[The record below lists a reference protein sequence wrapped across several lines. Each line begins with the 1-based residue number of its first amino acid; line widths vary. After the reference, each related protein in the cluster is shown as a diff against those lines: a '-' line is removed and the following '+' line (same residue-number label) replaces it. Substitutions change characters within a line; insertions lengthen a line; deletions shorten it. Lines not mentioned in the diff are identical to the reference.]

1 MTTLRLAVAALAL
14 AATSLHAQVGS
25 GAGMLDPNLATETQ
39 LAALPGLNAE
49 LAKAIVAKRPY
60 SSILQLDS
68 VVAPA
73 LDAAKRAALYER
85 LFVHINLNASRRE
98 EILLIPRGTNR
109 HVREFQEYA
118 PYTAL
123 AVFHREM
130 RKYWDEAEVSR
141 LEAYVFVPVDLN
153 TATDAEIN
161 TIPGMTPRMLREFK
175 EYRPYDSVE
184 RYKREMAKYVD
195 AKEVERLARYVEMR
209 KK

>member
-1 MTTLRLAVAALAL
+1 MKHTFMAAALVAF
-14 AATSLHAQVGS
+14 AASAHAQAGKS
-25 GAGMLDPNLATETQ
+25 ATGMLDPNLATEAQ
-39 LAALPGLNAE
+39 LAALPGLNAD
-49 LAKAIVAKRPY
+49 LAKAIIAKRPFL
-60 SSILQLDS
+60 SVLQLDS
-68 VVAPA
+68 VVAPTF
-73 LDAAKRAALYER
+73 DAAKRAALYEK
-85 LFVHINLNASRRE
+85 LFVHINLNASTRE
-98 EILLIPRGTNR
+98 EIMLIPRSTNR

-118 PYTAL
+118 PYKAL

-153 TATDAEIN
+153 TATDEEIN

-195 AKEVERLARYVEMR
+195 AKEVARLSRYVELR
-209 KK
+209 K